1 MELFPGIAV
10 HFIQSKKFKTNKI
23 TMRFTA
29 PLSLDLISGRMLSAS
44 MLKLL
49 IKAIQLLRFLENIWQ
64 HCMEQICQL
73 MLIEGGKVT

>member
-44 MLKLL
+44 MLETANKGYPT
-49 IKAIQLLRFLENIWQ
+49 ARFLENIWQ

-73 MLIEGGKVT
+73 MLIEGAKVT